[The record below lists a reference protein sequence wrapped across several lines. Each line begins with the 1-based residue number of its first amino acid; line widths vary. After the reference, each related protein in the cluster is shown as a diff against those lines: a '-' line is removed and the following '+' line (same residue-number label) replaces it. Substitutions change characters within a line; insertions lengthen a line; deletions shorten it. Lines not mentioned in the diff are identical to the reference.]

1 MISLAISITMWLAM
15 LTSSCFLMKI
25 FEEIMMIAYEE
36 ALNDNIYVLTTQYH
50 SSSQTQS
57 VRKNV

>member
-1 MISLAISITMWLAM
+1 MWLAM